1 MVRTLLQIYGSYVSN
16 LLYLSLTWKIHI
28 DIRHDNPMICS
39 QVMVLGSRTLD
50 FINTDLTDHKIKG
63 LFIRDLA
70 NIDDDFDLY
79 HDYTTNATSIQPC
92 SLLDD
97 GSEEDSNEQTS
108 SPGII
113 MIVEAEDPDLSSS
126 DNLKGMLTSALEK
139 EMFTVVSATEI
150 KNDDGKTLISIIL
163 REGYVIARI
172 IPEHKYCGFD
182 IHLWSNFT
190 KHENSK
196 KALLSAVGSKGSSP
210 TSFRIIAGGMFG
222 LPSWKQDEKIRGPQ
236 KEDICSTFG
245 PVKTNNDSNKV
256 KGIKEGNEESTID
269 VVMKESIR
277 LLQGNDQKVAVLCGS
292 ICQASDKLESIESVK
307 QVFTLN
313 CPTMADFNEY
323 DEGAPEALLAC
334 ENHLLETLNDASEN
348 EKFDTMVIDSTAEKV
363 TASILVKIL
372 TLKNKKLA
380 RKVFKPQV
388 KVISTLSNADEKWYT
403 NLLKLFKDKVF
414 FEEESTFYSEVV
426 LSSEEGSFMLLVTSR
441 GEENFIKN
449 LKTAL
454 TEVERKSGMTPVIEN
469 IIGGMWVLQEGDFV
483 PSRIFLPDDYDQTS
497 PLEQW
502 GSQVPLGHQVIFQM
516 EPSSKRNAK
525 KLALSNKLVKKAFEL
540 ALLKSTLPLFKE
552 GDINSIEEYSEAG
565 DGVVLVSIW
574 SGGSIIVL
582 WNGKDHVDINLFLFK
597 QEYAEGISATFE
609 KHFRDSIPLLVT
621 KMRDEQP
628 RGSGRVVSY
637 WKDIKKGV
645 KPHWA

>member
-1 MVRTLLQIYGSYVSN
+1 M
-16 LLYLSLTWKIHI
+16 
-28 DIRHDNPMICS
+28 
-39 QVMVLGSRTLD
+39 
-50 FINTDLTDHKIKG
+50 
-63 LFIRDLA
+63 
-70 NIDDDFDLY
+70 
-79 HDYTTNATSIQPC
+79 
-92 SLLDD
+92 
-97 GSEEDSNEQTS
+97 
-108 SPGII
+108 
-113 MIVEAEDPDLSSS
+113 
-126 DNLKGMLTSALEK
+126 
-139 EMFTVVSATEI
+139 
-150 KNDDGKTLISIIL
+150 
-163 REGYVIARI
+163 
-172 IPEHKYCGFD
+172 
-182 IHLWSNFT
+182 
-190 KHENSK
+190 
-196 KALLSAVGSKGSSP
+196 
-210 TSFRIIAGGMFG
+210 
-222 LPSWKQDEKIRGPQ
+222 
-236 KEDICSTFG
+236 
-245 PVKTNNDSNKV
+245 
-256 KGIKEGNEESTID
+256 
-269 VVMKESIR
+269 
-277 LLQGNDQKVAVLCGS
+277 
-292 ICQASDKLESIESVK
+292 
-307 QVFTLN
+307 
-313 CPTMADFNEY
+313 
-323 DEGAPEALLAC
+323 
-334 ENHLLETLNDASEN
+334 
-348 EKFDTMVIDSTAEKV
+348 
-363 TASILVKIL
+363 KIL